1 MKKCFALFIAP
12 VLLCA
17 CAFAEGN
24 LFTGSILV
32 GTLPKDAQL
41 VRNDESADGYIE
53 ELEYDGLAT
62 IALACFSTSHAM
74 DAYLDE
80 FDPID
85 ETVCDDM
92 PMVCGVESTHR
103 TFTTGSDEDSCV
115 VNAYSFGAEEH
126 VYLFLVSVDA
136 DAYADADP
144 GYPELIETWLSS
156 LQLSS
161 AQ

>member
-1 MKKCFALFIAP
+1 MKKCFALFIAL

-17 CAFAEGN
+17 CAFAEDN

-41 VRNDESADGYIE
+41 TRNDETADGYIE
-53 ELEYDGLAT
+53 ELFDGEYAT
-62 IALACFSTSHAM
+62 ISLACFATTHAM
-74 DAYLDE
+74 EAYLDG

-92 PMVCGVESTHR
+92 PVVCGVESTHR
-103 TFTTGSDEDSCV
+103 SFTTGSDEDTCV
-115 VNAYSFGAEEH
+115 VNAYSFEAEAH
-126 VYLFLVSVDA
+126 VYLFLVSVSA
-136 DAYADADP
+136 DAYADEAL

-156 LQLSS
+156 LQL
-161 AQ
+161 ANME